1 MRSSTTFWGAFGA
14 LALAGALTACA
25 PATTAPDAA
34 KATAAACANGAAKLG
49 AVDMCPEAAEKLLII
64 SPGGTSAGLPDG
76 CTWAIQAAPITD
88 ADDPNTALLYRAA
101 RCKGVDTLLAFEQG
115 AKSDTFNY
123 VASAVFE
130 GADIPQ
136 SAIITRLEIESP
148 DPKTDILAQ
157 AVLVAETDNE
167 RRNCEV
173 RAAGI
178 TGWPTDALVVDLNA
192 AAKKRGR
199 VTDEEVRSAC
209 GFYGIDTGSTKY
221 WQVKQGYAWFFDL
234 GQESTDFDPNSL
246 TLVRKGA
253 DGVWAP
259 VTPAPVQDRN

>member
-49 AVDMCPEAAEKLLII
+49 AVDMCPEAAEKLIL
-64 SPGGTSAGLPDG
+64 SSASAPALPEG
-76 CTWAIQAAPITD
+76 CTWAIQAAPIAD

-136 SAIITRLEIESP
+136 SAVVTRLEIESP

-173 RAAGI
+173 RAAGVKD
-178 TGWPTDALVVDLNA
+178 WPAEALVVDLNA

-199 VTDEEVRSAC
+199 ITDAEVRAAC
-209 GFYGIDTGSTKY
+209 GFYGIDTGAQKY
-221 WQVKQGYAWFFDL
+221 WLVKQGYAWFFDL
-234 GQESTDFDPNSL
+234 GQEDPDFDPQSL

-253 DGVWAP
+253 DGVWAQLVP
-259 VTPAPVQDRN
+259 EPVQERN